1 MPGAEDAEPEEGAVD
16 GGPPP
21 PSRPASEPPAEVL
34 GRFAATGP
42 PSPLPGGEGRSW
54 RAGDLVLKPCDDPIE
69 WTWLA
74 EHLPT
79 VRSDAVRLAPPVPAI
94 DGSWI
99 VDGWCAQPLLAGEH
113 AERWLD
119 VLAVARRFHA
129 AVRHLPRPAFIDRRT
144 HPWSVGDRVAWD
156 EASSPV
162 AHPLLDRLLPLRR
175 PVDLAPQVIH
185 GDLTDNVLFADD
197 LPPAVIDV
205 TPYWRPAGYSSAV
218 VVGDAIRWR
227 DADPV
232 PLFDAVA
239 DLEAFP
245 QLFVRAVIFRLV
257 TTIVFDLRD
266 AAYFEHVVEVA
277 EDLVSRGSS

>member
-21 PSRPASEPPAEVL
+21 PSRPGSEPSPDVL
-34 GRFAATGP
+34 AAFAAAGP
-42 PSPLPGGEGRSW
+42 PSPLSGGEGRAW
-54 RAGDLVLKPCDDPIE
+54 RAADLVLMPCDDPVE

-74 EHLPT
+74 EHLP
-79 VRSDAVRLAPPVPAI
+79 R
-94 DGSWI
+94 I

-113 AERWLD
+113 AERWPD

-162 AHPLLDRLLPLRR
+162 AHPLLDRLLTLRR

-185 GDLTDNVLFADD
+185 GDLTENVLFADG

-205 TPYWRPAGYSSAV
+205 TPYWRPAGLSSAI

-227 DADPV
+227 DADPA
-232 PLFDAVA
+232 PLFEVLA
-239 DLEAFP
+239 DIEAFP
-245 QLFVRAVIFRLV
+245 QLLLRAVIFRLV
-257 TTIVFDLRD
+257 TSLAFDQRD
-266 AAYFEHVVEVA
+266 VASFEHVVEMA
-277 EDLVSRGSS
+277 EDLVSGGSPG